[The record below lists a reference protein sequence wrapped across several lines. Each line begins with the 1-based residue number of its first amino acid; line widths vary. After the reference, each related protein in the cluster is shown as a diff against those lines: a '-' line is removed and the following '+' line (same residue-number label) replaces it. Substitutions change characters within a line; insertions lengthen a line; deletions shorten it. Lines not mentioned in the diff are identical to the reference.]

1 MSVESG
7 NCIGDYFDAYFTL
20 LHMYFAYI
28 FCKIHI
34 YNTFFMNYVNSDFS
48 RHTRCT
54 PAIPL
59 NSQSTMPISL

>member
-28 FCKIHI
+28 LCKIHI
-34 YNTFFMNYVNSDFS
+34 YNTFFYKL
-48 RHTRCT
+48 C
-54 PAIPL
+54 
-59 NSQSTMPISL
+59 QQ